1 MSDFATCLIT
11 DSTIADIDDKQMFAV
26 QTGASS
32 LTQQQFQATSASA
45 SSLVFSVQIPSES
58 IVVDRKVL
66 IQSNLAFTL
75 TCKNVPVGEQCFNLG
90 QTDSL
95 GPFPLNSLFNTVQC
109 SINNCSVSVNLNDI
123 FSTLLRL
130 NNNRE
135 LYAYNS
141 MTASMPDAQYL
152 HYSDGTL
159 TNNNP
164 LGSYKDM
171 SYDLDL
177 APRGSHPVSAV
188 ISQYD
193 ATGVYISNSPI
204 CATTGN
210 YFKVEI
216 TTITCEP
223 LVGLSPFIF
232 GDPTYNKGGMLGV
245 NTISMVMNIDSTA
258 KRLFRTAS
266 PYDVS
271 IQLGTSS
278 NSNPFSDTRLLFSF
292 LSLQPTQLV
301 KSRCVLPF
309 FDYPRYISS
318 ANNALIGAGE
328 TKQITSNNIQLSM
341 LPDYFYITIRKPIN
355 TMTIKDSDS
364 FFPISRISVN
374 LNNANGL
381 ISGATQ
387 YDLWRYS
394 VENGSQQSWSEFSG
408 KVMTAD
414 NVSGVGK
421 EIKTTGSIL
430 ILSPSQQLSLPSF
443 LSSGSIGNF
452 NFQFDITITN
462 PYDVDMQPEVCV
474 ICANAGIMTLQAG
487 TALTQTGLLTK
498 QMVLDAQQKSSVD
511 TLSSSQYQRMVGGKS
526 LQSGSSAVKKMIMEN
541 PRKAGGAMSAA
552 GHADKLSKYYQE

>member
-45 SSLVFSVQIPSES
+45 SSLVFSIQIPSES

-75 TCKNVPVGEQCFNLG
+75 TYKNVPAGEQCFNLG
-90 QTDSL
+90 QTDAM
-95 GPFPLNSLFNTVQC
+95 GVFPLNSLFNTVQC

-152 HYSDGTL
+152 NYSDGL
-159 TNNNP
+159 LANNNP

-188 ISQYD
+188 ITQYD
-193 ATGVYISNSPI
+193 VNGAFVSNSPI
-204 CATTGN
+204 CATAGN
-210 YFKVEI
+210 YFKIEI
-216 TTITCEP
+216 NTITCEP
-223 LVGLSPFIF
+223 LIGLSPFIF

-258 KRLFRTAS
+258 KRLFRTTS

-271 IQLGTSS
+271 IQLGTSA

-318 ANNALIGAGE
+318 A
-328 TKQITSNNIQLSM
+328 KQYWRDQT
-341 LPDYFYITIRKPIN
+341 DYF
-355 TMTIKDSDS
+355 
-364 FFPISRISVN
+364 
-374 LNNANGL
+374 
-381 ISGATQ
+381 Q
-387 YDLWRYS
+387 
-394 VENGSQQSWSEFSG
+394 
-408 KVMTAD
+408 
-414 NVSGVGK
+414 
-421 EIKTTGSIL
+421 
-430 ILSPSQQLSLPSF
+430 
-443 LSSGSIGNF
+443 
-452 NFQFDITITN
+452 
-462 PYDVDMQPEVCV
+462 
-474 ICANAGIMTLQAG
+474 
-487 TALTQTGLLTK
+487 
-498 QMVLDAQQKSSVD
+498 
-511 TLSSSQYQRMVGGKS
+511 
-526 LQSGSSAVKKMIMEN
+526 
-541 PRKAGGAMSAA
+541 
-552 GHADKLSKYYQE
+552 